1 MITTTQVCISWLLLL
16 NIIISFVQL
25 IIGENQSTTD
35 DYDFPISPKLW
46 LIIGGII
53 GIFMSLI
60 MSLIYCTH
68 INDRQYPNRSLI
80 PIKKLCIVV
89 CMLIQIAWLIV
100 GTIFYAQHYT
110 NMSSSELKNMII
122 ASIVL
127 DFVMIA
133 CIAVLCVYNKFFS
146 TRHTYIYVYEE
157 I

>member
-1 MITTTQVCISWLLLL
+1 MTITQICISWLLLL
-16 NIIISFVQL
+16 NIIISFVKL
-25 IIGENQSTTD
+25 IIGENRSTTD
-35 DYDFPISPKLW
+35 DYDCSISPKLW
-46 LIIGGII
+46 LIVGGII

-89 CMLIQIAWLIV
+89 CMLIQIAWLIA

-110 NMSSSELKNMII
+110 NMNPSELKNMII

-127 DFVMIA
+127 DFVMMA
-133 CIAVLCVYNKFFS
+133 CTTVLCVYDKFFS
-146 TRHTYIYVYEE
+146 AKQTYIYVYEE